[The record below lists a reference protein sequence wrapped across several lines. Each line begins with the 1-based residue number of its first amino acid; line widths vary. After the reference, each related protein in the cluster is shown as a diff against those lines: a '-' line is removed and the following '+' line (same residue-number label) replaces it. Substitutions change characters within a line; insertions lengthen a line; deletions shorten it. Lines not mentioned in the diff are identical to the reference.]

1 MTSSKSKKSNTPPLL
16 QSLQWLKGVGPKM
29 AEKLARLDLHCVQDL
44 LFHLPLR
51 YQDRTRVSPIGAL
64 RPGVEITVTGEV
76 THTEVAYRRRRMLIC
91 QISDGT
97 GSLQLR
103 FFYFNDKQRK
113 NWAPGVRLQCFGE
126 VRAGASM
133 LEMVHPEVS
142 VVTAEATA
150 SAEASLTPIYPATDG
165 VHQLTLRRLTDL
177 ALSHIDQLPDL
188 LPADLL
194 AKSFPATTYPSLT
207 DAVLYLHRPPPNAD
221 VELMQS
227 GQHPAQQILAF
238 EELLAHQ
245 LALRKLRLE
254 ADKNHATALPAKGEL
269 KQKFLASLPFQLTSA
284 QQRVAAEVEQDLDRS
299 FPMMRLVQGDV
310 GSGKTVIA
318 ALASLQAVESGFQAA
333 VMAPTEI
340 LAEQHFQTLSAWFLP
355 LGIKVA
361 WLSGR
366 LKVAVRRE
374 MLEQISS
381 GDALVVVGTHALF
394 QDDVKFYRLA
404 CVVIDEQHRFGV
416 HQRLALRE
424 KGKQQNLYPHQLIM
438 TATPIPRTLA
448 QTAYADLDISVIDEL
463 PPGRTPVK
471 TVVLVNDRRAE
482 VVERVAKACR
492 SGQQCYWVCTLVEES
507 DLLEA
512 EAAEKTRETLQQALP
527 DLNIGLV
534 HGRLKADE
542 KDQAMTAFKSRKTA
556 LLVATTVIEV
566 GVDVPNAS
574 LMVIENAERLGLS
587 QLHQLRGRVGRGAV
601 ASVCV
606 LMYRRPL
613 SENSQARLAAMRDTT
628 DGFKIAQI
636 DMQIRGPG
644 ELLGTRQTGLLQF
657 RVADIVRDKELIPE
671 VTKIA
676 AKLVQ
681 HQPQLIDPVVRR
693 WTGTG
698 SQFRV
703 V

>member
-1 MTSSKSKKSNTPPLL
+1 MTLLKTSKSTVPPLQ

-51 YQDRTRVSPIGAL
+51 YQDRTRIAAIGSL
-64 RPGVEITVTGEV
+64 RPGMEITVTGEV
-76 THTEVAYRRRRMLIC
+76 THAEIVFRRRRMLLC

-103 FFYFNDKQRK
+103 FFYFNDKQRQS
-113 NWAPGVRLQCFGE
+113 WSAGVRLQCFGE
-126 VRAGASM
+126 VRAGGAL

-142 VVTAEATA
+142 VVTSDQLDPAEP
-150 SAEASLTPIYPATDG
+150 SLTPIYPATEG

-177 ALSHIDQLPDL
+177 ALGYIAQVRDWLPAEL
-188 LPADLL
+188 LPEHFSNDT
-194 AKSFPATTYPSLT
+194 FPSLV
-207 DAVLYLHRPPPNAD
+207 DAVRYLHRPPPDAD
-221 VELMQS
+221 MELLQT
-227 GQHPAQQILAF
+227 GQHPAQRRLAF

-245 LALRKLRLE
+245 LSLRNLRRLANQNQAVALASSGRL
-254 ADKNHATALPAKGEL
+254 KAT
-269 KQKFLASLPFQLTSA
+269 FLASLAFQLTNA
-284 QQRVAAEVEQDLDRS
+284 QQRVFTEVERDLARAT
-299 FPMMRLVQGDV
+299 PMMRLVQGDV

-318 ALASLQAVESGFQAA
+318 ALACLQAVESGFQAA

-340 LAEQHFQTLSAWFLP
+340 LAEQHYQTLSQWFRP

-366 LKVAVRRE
+366 IKASLRRD
-374 MLEQISS
+374 MLLQIST

-394 QDDVKFYRLA
+394 QDDVHFKQLV

-424 KGKQQNLYPHQLIM
+424 KGKQQDLYPHQLIM

-471 TVVLVNDRRAE
+471 TVVLSNDRRAE
-482 VVERVAKACR
+482 VVERVARACR

-512 EAAEKTRETLQQALP
+512 EAAEKTAEILQQALP
-527 DLNIGLV
+527 DLTIGLV
-534 HGRLKADE
+534 HGRLKAEE
-542 KDQAMTAFKSRKTA
+542 KDQAMQAFKSRETA

-606 LMYRRPL
+606 LMYQRPL
-613 SENSQARLAAMRDTT
+613 SENSATRLAAMRDTN

-657 RVADIVRDKELIPE
+657 RVADIVRDKVLIPE
-671 VTKIA
+671 VSKMA
-676 AKLVQ
+676 AQIVEQ
-681 HQPQLIDPVVRR
+681 QPELIEPIVLR
-693 WTGTG
+693 WIGSG
-698 SQFRV
+698 SQYRV

>member
-1 MTSSKSKKSNTPPLL
+1 MTSLKSKKPDTPPLL

-29 AEKLARLDLHCVQDL
+29 AEKLAKLDLHCVQDL

-51 YQDRTRVSPIGAL
+51 YQDRTRISPIGAL

-76 THTEVAYRRRRMLIC
+76 THTEVVYRRRRMLIC

-113 NWAPGVRLQCFGE
+113 NWAPGTRLQCFGE

-142 VVTAEATA
+142 VVTSETA
-150 SAEASLTPIYPATDG
+150 DPVEASLTPIYPATDG

-194 AKSFPATTYPSLT
+194 VMSSPSATFPSLI
-207 DAVLYLHRPPPNAD
+207 DAVLYLHRPPPDAD
-221 VELMQS
+221 VELMQT
-227 GQHPAQQILAF
+227 GQHPAQQKLAF

-245 LALRKLRLE
+245 LALRKLRLQ
-254 ADKNHATALPAKGEL
+254 ADKNKAEALPPEGVL
-269 KQKFLASLPFQLTSA
+269 KQKFLASLPFQLTGA
-284 QQRVAAEVEQDLDRS
+284 QQRVAVEVAQDLDQS
-299 FPMMRLVQGDV
+299 SPMMRLVQGDV

-318 ALASLQAVESGFQAA
+318 ALACLQAVEAGFQAA

-366 LKVAVRRE
+366 LKAAVRRE
-374 MLEQISS
+374 MLEKISS

-471 TVVLVNDRRAE
+471 TVVLTNDRRAE
-482 VVERVAKACR
+482 VVARVAKACR

-512 EAAEKTRETLQQALP
+512 EAAEKTCEMLQQALP
-527 DLNIGLV
+527 DLKIGLV

-542 KDQAMTAFKSRKTA
+542 KDQAMTAFKSRETA

-587 QLHQLRGRVGRGAV
+587 QLHQLRGRVGRGAL

-613 SENSQARLAAMRDTT
+613 SENSQARLAAMRETT

-657 RVADIVRDKELIPE
+657 RVADIVRDKALIPE